1 MKKNKNK
8 KKSLAK
14 ETSSHAQLQQSPEI
28 PCRAFRPDFPRQVF
42 PFKRGG
48 KEVYTYPPMLVWGSW
63 YGNKTSRKN
72 CTSLEVGVLALYLKD
87 CPSSSIK

>member
-1 MKKNKNK
+1 MPNRNSHLRFLAELLDLTSQG
-8 KKSLAK
+8 KSSL
-14 ETSSHAQLQQSPEI
+14 S
-28 PCRAFRPDFPRQVF
+28 
-42 PFKRGG
+42 RGG